1 MRATTLAAALAC
13 TLLSLAAAQDAP
25 APKVLFTT
33 SITVSGTPVPLAV
46 SEGDSPLAL
55 ATAFGAKYGL
65 PDDGVAVVTKHIME
79 KAGRLVKHVF
89 FHLPFYAEVLQ
100 ADGQR
105 KSQLMNL
112 TVYEDSSPSEL
123 AAGVAK
129 KFALPKS
136 GEDRLKIEVEA
147 QMVKRIQ
154 LRIMVDL
161 QDGLSKQALL
171 VYRNENA
178 AIAARRFSLQH
189 GVSAM
194 GQKNL
199 EAHIM
204 AQLDAK
210 PPAAFADIGKK

>member
-25 APKVLFTT
+25 APKVLLTT
-33 SITVSGTPVPLAV
+33 SITVSGTPVPLAI

-65 PDDGVAVVTKHIME
+65 PDDGVAAVTKHIME

-129 KFALPKS
+129 KFNVPKT
-136 GEDRLKIEVEA
+136 GAEFARIYCWKRL
-147 QMVKRIQ
+147 
-154 LRIMVDL
+154 
-161 QDGLSKQALL
+161 LSDHLK
-171 VYRNENA
+171 
-178 AIAARRFSLQH
+178 
-189 GVSAM
+189 
-194 GQKNL
+194 
-199 EAHIM
+199 
-204 AQLDAK
+204 
-210 PPAAFADIGKK
+210 